1 MCTLLQW
8 NTFCLVE
15 TLWAI
20 VNPEVNLDDNL
31 TYCTFSFNVSITPSV
46 MHKNEKRSLRC
57 WLCSFSGCIILDT
70 RGGKKLCPEYIGA
83 VCQENPFS
91 SFPICRTGTRWMLD
105 KSVLRKHGLWIKLF
119 QINHGLWFSTWVNSY
134 TMIHENVS
142 LETQAVLDLC
152 YLLAV
157 GEGAWCETYF
167 AQQRRTIAQ
176 RSLKL
181 EGQQAC
187 KFSMLNRSLIQTFMI
202 F

>member
-31 TYCTFSFNVSITPSV
+31 TYCTFSFNASITPSV

-70 RGGKKLCPEYIGA
+70 CGGKKLCPEYIGA

-119 QINHGLWFSTWVNSY
+119 QINMVCGL
-134 TMIHENVS
+134 
-142 LETQAVLDLC
+142 VLGLILVLWSMRMFLWRPKQ
-152 YLLAV
+152 YLIYAI
-157 GEGAWCETYF
+157 Y
-167 AQQRRTIAQ
+167 
-176 RSLKL
+176 
-181 EGQQAC
+181 
-187 KFSMLNRSLIQTFMI
+187 
-202 F
+202 